1 MSAGR
6 FAQGEK
12 NHLKLY
18 FAGPLFSIA
27 EKTFNTSVADKIEQ
41 LGISVF
47 LPQRDGA
54 ESQIE
59 NYHDLDKET
68 RRISIF
74 QIDYSEIIKS
84 DIFLFILDGRVPDE
98 GACFE
103 LGVAYTQKQ
112 LESKN
117 KLIIGLH
124 TDSRAAFIGAKLNP
138 MIKIPLDSIFGTV
151 EELITYLQEKVM
163 V

>member
-1 MSAGR
+1 M
-6 FAQGEK
+6 
-12 NHLKLY
+12 KLY

-27 EKTFNTSVADKIEQ
+27 EKIFNESLTEKIEK

-54 ESQIE
+54 ESQIK
-59 NYHDLDKET
+59 NYQNLDKEA
-68 RRISIF
+68 RRKTMF

-112 LESKN
+112 LENKN
-117 KLIIGLH
+117 KFLIGFH

-138 MIKIPLDSIFGTV
+138 MIKIPLDQIFCAV
-151 EELITYLQEKVM
+151 EELITYLQEKVLM
-163 V
+163 KSENKFQI